1 MKIIIDAMGGD
12 NAPQAQIK
20 GAVKAINDFDVDIVF
35 VGKENVIKKEL
46 SKYEY
51 PHKRVEIVNA
61 DEVITNHEEPAKAV
75 RSKKKFFDSRS
86 RKSVKKRRRGCSSRM
101 RKYRSPARGRTF
113 DSRQNK
119 GCIASGACN
128 TASDCKRSKALDRC
142 RGEYQL

>member
-12 NAPQAQIK
+12 NAPQAQIE

-75 RSKKKFFDSRS
+75 RSKKNSSIVVAANLLKNGGGDALLACGNTGALLAAGLLIVGRIKGVLRPAD
-86 RKSVKKRRRGCSSRM
+86 RKSVV
-101 RKYRSPARGRTF
+101 
-113 DSRQNK
+113 
-119 GCIASGACN
+119 
-128 TASDCKRSKALDRC
+128 
-142 RGEYQL
+142 